1 MTKTNSGLMWIAGGA
16 ISIAVGCASA
26 AKGIFN
32 LFEEHPGL
40 KKKTGEIIDKKLNSS
55 NNKMLKG

>member
-1 MTKTNSGLMWIAGGA
+1 MKKTNSGLVWITLGGGL
-16 ISIAVGCASA
+16 IVLGGTSVV
-26 AKGIFN
+26 KGIFN

>member
-1 MTKTNSGLMWIAGGA
+1 MEKSNSGLGWIAFGGGL
-16 ISIAVGCASA
+16 IVVGGTSVL
-26 AKGIFN
+26 KGIFN